1 MTRSGILVSLG
12 IGAVGVSD
20 PSSLL
25 PFALLTAVV
34 FAVPWRRRK
43 RANRVQLPAT
53 IPSQAAHYHYCESC
67 DEQWRHDGPD
77 CIAHWACHCP
87 ACTALREPD
96 PGPALPS
103 EARVHKSS

>member
-87 ACTALREPD
+87 ACAALRERAVSS
-96 PGPALPS
+96 ALSS
-103 EARVHKSS
+103 EVTLRKSP